1 MFKYKFDEQKY
12 FIKYKTKL
20 CVKKFLQHIEQN
32 TFVVTLTI
40 KIFRALMTIIVAFDL
55 KIKQYDA
62 INVFINSKIDEFI
75 YCYTFDE

>member
-1 MFKYKFDEQKY
+1 MRQKN
-12 FIKYKTKL
+12 
-20 CVKKFLQHIEQN
+20 LQHIEQN

-40 KIFRALMTIIVAFDL
+40 KIFRAFMTIIAAFDL

-62 INVFINSKIDEFI
+62 INAFINNEIDEFI

>member
-1 MFKYKFDEQKY
+1 MFKYKFDKQKY

-20 CVKKFLQHIEQN
+20 CVKKNLQHIEQN

-40 KIFRALMTIIVAFDL
+40 KIFKALMTIVAALDL
-55 KIKQYDA
+55 KIKQYDT
-62 INVFINSKIDEFI
+62 INAFINSEIDEFI